1 KINETEGRSVLHV
14 VLRDFANRSYEV
26 DGVPLAHAV
35 IAERE
40 KMFRFVEAFE
50 KSELFGYAGEPI
62 DTVVNIGIG
71 GSDLGPR
78 MACEALRPY
87 WLEGRRVLFVSNVD
101 GQDLQK
107 ALSQVDP
114 ARTLFIV
121 ASKSFTTDETMTN
134 AASARD
140 WFLANGGS
148 EESVSKHFIAL
159 STNEFAV
166 KDFGIDPE
174 NMFGF
179 WDWVGGR
186 FSMWSVIG
194 MSIALQVGHKNFERM
209 LKGAHGMDEHFRN
222 APLQENLPVIL
233 ALVGIWNR
241 NFMAFPAHAVLP
253 YDQRLEHLPAYIQ
266 QADMESNGK
275 SVRSDGSSAGV
286 ETGPFIF
293 GEPGTNGQHAFYQLL
308 HQGTDIASADFI
320 ACANIDAP
328 LGQHHQ
334 KLLANFLAQPQALMV
349 GRTLKQAWSELEAMD
364 YPAGDIE
371 RIAPHRV
378 FDGDRPSNTIL
389 IDRLT
394 PETFGALIA
403 LYEHK
408 IFVQG
413 LIWGINSFDQWGVEL
428 GKVLAKRILPGIDHE
443 ADDEALNGS
452 LDPSTLQLLRRIN
465 QLRSSSEETN

>member
-1 KINETEGRSVLHV
+1 
-14 VLRDFANRSYEV
+14 
-26 DGVPLAHAV
+26 
-35 IAERE
+35 
-40 KMFRFVEAFE
+40 
-50 KSELFGYAGEPI
+50 
-62 DTVVNIGIG
+62 
-71 GSDLGPR
+71 
-78 MACEALRPY
+78 
-87 WLEGRRVLFVSNVD
+87 
-101 GQDLQK
+101 
-107 ALSQVDP
+107 
-114 ARTLFIV
+114 
-121 ASKSFTTDETMTN
+121 
-134 AASARD
+134 
-140 WFLANGGS
+140 
-148 EESVSKHFIAL
+148 
-159 STNEFAV
+159 
-166 KDFGIDPE
+166 
-174 NMFGF
+174 
-179 WDWVGGR
+179 
-186 FSMWSVIG
+186 
-194 MSIALQVGHKNFERM
+194 
-209 LKGAHGMDEHFRN
+209 
-222 APLQENLPVIL
+222 
-233 ALVGIWNR
+233 
-241 NFMAFPAHAVLP
+241 
-253 YDQRLEHLPAYIQ
+253 
-266 QADMESNGK
+266 
-275 SVRSDGSSAGV
+275 
-286 ETGPFIF
+286 
-293 GEPGTNGQHAFYQLL
+293 EPGTNGQHAFYQLL

-349 GRTLKQAWSELEAMD
+349 GRTFKQAWSELEAMD

-443 ADDEALNGS
+443 ADDQALNGS